1 LMPSG
6 VTTRAHT
13 RSAGASRLLC
23 RSIIM
28 TVQRIPPNRAAGG
41 YLPTDADYWYHR
53 VKKRGNL
60 REALPGEA
68 VV

>member
-1 LMPSG
+1 
-6 VTTRAHT
+6 
-13 RSAGASRLLC
+13 
-23 RSIIM
+23 M

-41 YLPTDADYWYHR
+41 YLPADADYWYHR

-60 REALPGEA
+60 REQRFMEVGYRREALPGEA